1 MSCVKSSCKANSSA
15 MIAMS
20 IVYIIGVCV
29 VLHSWYMWCVNL
41 YGVEW
46 PICMTTIYMM
56 SIILS
61 MTSGKGSGSG
71 SGSGSN
77 GSGSGS
83 DGMSDLDLSSILVRF
98 IACVLVML
106 VMVWL
111 MESQSNK
118 SVMHFSRLLVEY
130 DSIQTYSGYCSCAT
144 DLCAVYVNAVDYCV
158 MYVEGEIID
167 GMVRLAGWNETDTV
181 YIADNIVDKHYCKV
195 CRTGITAKPNIL
207 QLIPAILFVASIV
220 NPLLKN

>member
-15 MIAMS
+15 VISIAMIAMP
-20 IVYIIGVCV
+20 IAYIIGVCV

-46 PICMTTIYMM
+46 PVCMTTIYMM

-71 SGSGSN
+71 S
-77 GSGSGS
+77 
-83 DGMSDLDLSSILVRF
+83 DGMLDRGLSSILVRF

-111 MESQSNK
+111 MESQSSK

-144 DLCAVYVNAVDYCV
+144 DLCAMYVNAVDYCV